1 MKFLHAD
8 IKLFLIVLG
17 ALAFT
22 FIFAAGLCPI
32 WQDCAA
38 ASIQNPDTAEVA
50 YSRIKSRY
58 DSLVKSPTLHTQV
71 MEWQKMIREFRAI
84 YFKYPDDPDV
94 TPKILYMMAR
104 CYNNL
109 YDNSKSGDDLEEAIK
124 RYEVLVER
132 FPDNRLADDAL
143 YLLSGL
149 YLMKGDAPAARKSLE
164 RIIEQYPDGDQVD
177 KARKG
182 LASLGDNEAVAG
194 KPVRAETNVHQAP
207 HDTDKQPVP
216 VSVGKTHENID
227 DTYRAGHA
235 SAGPAP
241 EADVAMHEVTDI
253 RHWSVSDYT
262 RIVIDTTGPVT
273 FKEGFLPANKP
284 KGLLP
289 RFYIDIR
296 PAVMKKGLPSA
307 IDIRDGLLKGV
318 RAGQFDKKTVR
329 VVCDLGGSRKI
340 KAFYLEDPFRVI
352 IDAFSEQYAK
362 GTLCPVNKN
371 AVKQKI
377 PEGPPI
383 KGAVK
388 GEIRGEIKGNR
399 LSITQQLGLCV
410 RRVVIDPGH
419 GGKDPGAIGPTGLQE
434 KDVTLRIANKVA
446 ERLKDELGCKVI
458 LTRHDDVFLPL
469 EQRTAIANANKAD
482 LFVSIHTNA
491 APNPTA
497 SGVETYFLNF
507 AVNEDAMRV
516 AAFENATSSKR
527 IGELQSILNDIFK
540 NAKVKESSRLA
551 AFVQKDIINSLNG
564 RFGDIKNLGVKQAPF
579 FVLIGAQ
586 MPSILVETSFI
597 SNPKE
602 ETLLKDDGYLDR
614 IADGIVS
621 GIKAYSS
628 KDINFV
634 SSALVR

>member
-1 MKFLHAD
+1 MNFRHAD
-8 IKLFLIVLG
+8 SKLSLIVLG
-17 ALAFT
+17 ALAF
-22 FIFAAGLCPI
+22 IFMTGLCHI
-32 WQDCAA
+32 RQGCAA
-38 ASIQNPDTAEVA
+38 ASIQNPDTAEAA
-50 YSRIKSRY
+50 YSRTKAVY
-58 DSLVKSPTLHTQV
+58 DSLVKSSTLRTQV
-71 MEWQKMIREFRAI
+71 MEWQKLIREFRAI

-132 FPDNRLADDAL
+132 FPGNRLADDAL

-149 YLMKGDAPAARKSLE
+149 YLTKGDAVAARKSLE

-182 LASLGDNEAVAG
+182 LASLGGNEAVAV
-194 KPVRAETNVHQAP
+194 KPSKAEINTHQVP
-207 HDTDKQPVP
+207 HDTGKEPA
-216 VSVGKTHENID
+216 SAAGGKTHENTGDI
-227 DTYRAGHA
+227 YH
-235 SAGPAP
+235 AGPASASSVT
-241 EADVAMHEVTDI
+241 EAGPAMHEVTDI

-273 FKEGFLPANKP
+273 FKEGFLSANKT

-296 PAVMKKGLPSA
+296 PAVMKKGLPLA

-318 RAGQFDKKTVR
+318 RVGQFDKKTVR

-371 AVKQKI
+371 VVKQKT
-377 PEGPPI
+377 PEGPV
-383 KGAVK
+383 VK
-388 GEIRGEIKGNR
+388 GNNTVKSGVKGNG

-419 GGKDPGAIGPTGLQE
+419 GGKDPGAIGPEGLQE

-446 ERLKDELGCKVI
+446 EKLKDELGCEVI

-469 EQRTAIANANKAD
+469 EQRTAIANAKKAD

-491 APNPTA
+491 APNPAA

-516 AAFENATSSKR
+516 AALENATSSKR
-527 IGELQSILNDIFK
+527 VGELQSILNNILK
-540 NAKVKESSRLA
+540 NAKVDESSRLA
-551 AFVQKDIINSLNG
+551 GFVQKDIINSLNG
-564 RFGDIKNLGVKQAPF
+564 RFGDIKSLGVKQAPF

-602 ETLLKDDGYLDR
+602 ETLLRDSSYLDR

-621 GIKAYSS
+621 GIKDYS
-628 KDINFV
+628 KDINFA
-634 SSALVR
+634 SSASVR

>member
-1 MKFLHAD
+1 VKFLHAD
-8 IKLFLIVLG
+8 IKPFLIVLG
-17 ALAFT
+17 ALAL
-22 FIFAAGLCPI
+22 IFAAGLCPI
-32 WQDCAA
+32 RQDCAA
-38 ASIQNPDTAEVA
+38 ASIQNPNTAEAA
-50 YSRIKSRY
+50 YSRTKVRY
-58 DSLVKSPTLHTQV
+58 DSLVKSPTLRTQV

-109 YDNSKSGDDLEEAIK
+109 YDHSKSSDDLEEAIK

-132 FPDNRLADDAL
+132 FPGNRLADDAL

-149 YLMKGDAPAARKSLE
+149 YLAKGDAPAARKSLE

-194 KPVRAETNVHQAP
+194 KPVRAEANVHQAS
-207 HDTDKQPVP
+207 HDTGKEPAP
-216 VSVGKTHENID
+216 VSAGKIHKNID
-227 DTYRAGHA
+227 DTYH
-235 SAGPAP
+235 AGPASASSVP
-241 EADVAMHEVTDI
+241 EADTAMHEVTDI

-371 AVKQKI
+371 VVKQKT
-377 PEGPPI
+377 PEGPRV
-383 KGAVK
+383 KGNNVVK
-388 GEIRGEIKGNR
+388 GEIRGEVKGNG

-419 GGKDPGAIGPTGLQE
+419 GGKDPGAIGPEGLQE

-446 ERLKDELGCKVI
+446 EKLKDELGCEVI

-469 EQRTAIANANKAD
+469 EQRTAIANAKKAD

-491 APNPTA
+491 APNPAA

-516 AAFENATSSKR
+516 AALENATSSKR
-527 IGELQSILNDIFK
+527 VGELQSILNNILK
-540 NAKVKESSRLA
+540 NTKVNESSRLA
-551 AFVQKDIINSLNG
+551 GFVQKDIINSLNG
-564 RFGDIKNLGVKQAPF
+564 RFGDIKSLGVKQAPF

-602 ETLLKDDGYLDR
+602 ETLLKDGSYLDR

-621 GIKAYSS
+621 GIKDYS
-628 KDINFV
+628 KDINFA
-634 SSALVR
+634 SSASVR

>member
-1 MKFLHAD
+1 MKSLLAD
-8 IKLFLIVLG
+8 IKPSLIIFG
-17 ALAFT
+17 ALVL
-22 FIFAAGLCPI
+22 IFAAGLCHSR
-32 WQDCAA
+32 QGLAA
-38 ASIQNPDTAEVA
+38 VSVKDPAKAEIA
-50 YSRIKSRY
+50 YSSVKARY
-58 DSLVKSPTLHTQV
+58 DSLVKSPVLRTQIA
-71 MEWQKMIREFRAI
+71 EWQKLIRDFRAI
-84 YFKYPDDPDV
+84 YFKYPNDSDV
-94 TPKILYMMAR
+94 TPKILYMMGR

-149 YLMKGDAPAARKSLE
+149 YLTKGDELAAKKSLE
-164 RIIEQYPDGDQVD
+164 RIIEQYPNGDQVE

-182 LASLGDNEAVAG
+182 LASLGVNEAVIRKSIKAEADTNQTPDDIDKKQVPMSAEKIHDHINKIEK
-194 KPVRAETNVHQAP
+194 KPV
-207 HDTDKQPVP
+207 
-216 VSVGKTHENID
+216 
-227 DTYRAGHA
+227 
-235 SAGPAP
+235 SATAVQD
-241 EADVAMHEVTDI
+241 ADSGMHEITDI

-262 RIVIDTTGPVT
+262 RIVIDATGPVT
-273 FKEGFLPANKP
+273 FNEGFLPANKA

-296 PAVMKKGLPSA
+296 PAVMKKGLPSV

-318 RAGQFDKKTVR
+318 RVGQFDKKTVR

-352 IDAFSEQYAK
+352 IDAFSDQYAK
-362 GTLCPVNKN
+362 ETICPVNKN
-371 AVKQKI
+371 LVKQKI
-377 PEGPPI
+377 PEDL
-383 KGAVK
+383 AVK
-388 GEIRGEIKGNR
+388 GKNTPNAAVKGGR

-419 GGKDPGAIGPTGLQE
+419 GGKDPGAIGPDGLQE
-434 KDVTLRIANKVA
+434 KDVTLKIADKVA
-446 ERLKDELGCKVI
+446 EKLKDKLGCEVI

-469 EQRTAIANANKAD
+469 EQRTAIANAKKAD

-491 APNPTA
+491 APNPAA

-516 AAFENATSSKR
+516 AALENATSSKR
-527 IGELQSILNDIFK
+527 VGELQSILNKILK
-540 NAKVKESSRLA
+540 NAKVNESSRLA
-551 AFVQKDIINSLNG
+551 GFVQKNIISSLNG

-602 ETLLKDDGYLDR
+602 EALLKDDGYLDR

-621 GIKAYSS
+621 GIEAYS
-628 KDINFV
+628 KNINF
-634 SSALVR
+634 ALSESVR